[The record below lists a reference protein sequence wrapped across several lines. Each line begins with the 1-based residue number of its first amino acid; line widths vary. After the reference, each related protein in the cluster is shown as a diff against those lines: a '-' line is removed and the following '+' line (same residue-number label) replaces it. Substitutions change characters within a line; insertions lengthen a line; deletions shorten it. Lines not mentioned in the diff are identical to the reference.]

1 MKLVDLGGNET
12 MRVYCKYCK
21 HNKWVQESNNEHRY
35 SYYNGLESNSEYYK
49 AICTHLNY
57 RKVTHNPF
65 DASGKPGN
73 CFDINKN
80 NDCKQSLGSLLS
92 MFLRLSS
99 ASLTSSVTGW
109 ILSSKYR
116 KGDHTCQQ
124 VLALTT

>member
-80 NDCKQSLGSLLS
+80 NEYVKPEPVKPTKYVPEVKLSLFDKFCNWLDS
-92 MFLRLSS
+92 
-99 ASLTSSVTGW
+99 
-109 ILSSKYR
+109 
-116 KGDHTCQQ
+116 
-124 VLALTT
+124 